1 MGLHPMAGHFVAEHY
16 TWVQGT
22 QETFS
27 YYGPLNWFTYNV
39 GYHNEHHDFPFVAG
53 ASSAAAAAAA
63 AAQRVRV
70 RGFMCCRESLLLVAR
85 TCCGAARSPPPR
97 PRAAIAGTKLPTL
110 RAAAPEFYDDRPF
123 HSSWVKVL
131 IRCVSALPP
140 PRARAELSPPPPP
153 PALLLLLPLPLPL
166 CSAIAML
173 YLNLT

>member
-63 AAQRVRV
+63 AQRVRV
-70 RGFMCCRESLLLVAR
+70 RGFMCCRESLLRRRTVAPTPR
-85 TCCGAARSPPPR
+85 AGRDRRHEAANAARRGARVLRRPPVPLVVGEGAHPVR
-97 PRAAIAGTKLPTL
+97 LCAAAAACTRGAVAAAAAACAAAA
-110 RAAAPEFYDDRPF
+110 AAAPVAAVQRDCYVISEFD
-123 HSSWVKVL
+123 VNMTC
-131 IRCVSALPP
+131 I
-140 PRARAELSPPPPP
+140 
-153 PALLLLLPLPLPL
+153 
-166 CSAIAML
+166 
-173 YLNLT
+173 